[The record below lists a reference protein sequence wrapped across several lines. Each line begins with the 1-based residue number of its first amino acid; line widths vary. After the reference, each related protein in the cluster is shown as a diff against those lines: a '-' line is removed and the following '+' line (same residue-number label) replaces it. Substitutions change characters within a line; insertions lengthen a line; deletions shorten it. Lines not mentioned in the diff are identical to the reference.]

1 MDKIKTAVELSEE
14 QYQELKTNG
23 TLTIGDL
30 TLTFDENVIYVT
42 PDATSEQIVALNT
55 KVDSILDELAA
66 LNESLKTILG
76 V

>member
-1 MDKIKTAVELSEE
+1 MDKVKTMVELSEE

-42 PDATSEQIVALNT
+42 PDTTSEQIVALNT
-55 KVDSILDELAA
+55 KVDSILDELAV
-66 LNESLKTILG
+66 LNESLKAILG